1 MTNEQ
6 ECIILV
12 ENNYN
17 AKVNEMP
24 TFEEYAAACEAA
36 HVAQVGEDFDENFS
50 SPALAK
56 KARMM
61 NYKTE
66 YLMELAI
73 REGNAKA
80 AEEEAERL
88 TREYNE
94 KMAALGV
101 KHKIE
106 TSDSDKALLSILR
119 AWSEDA
125 DGNGNASVRF

>member
-1 MTNEQ
+1 MSEYRNR
-6 ECIILV
+6 
-12 ENNYN
+12 
-17 AKVNEMP
+17 VNEMP
-24 TFEEYAAACEAA
+24 TFEEYAAAREAEYIKV
-36 HVAQVGEDFDENFS
+36 HGENFDESFDN
-50 SPALAK
+50 PAQAK
-56 KARMM
+56 KTRMM

-66 YLMELAI
+66 YLMELAA

-106 TSDSDKALLSILR
+106 TSDSDKALLGILR
-119 AWSEDA
+119 AWREDA

>member
-1 MTNEQ
+1 MSDYRTK
-6 ECIILV
+6 ID
-12 ENNYN
+12 
-17 AKVNEMP
+17 EMP
-24 TFEEYAAACEAA
+24 TFEEYAAAREAEYIEV
-36 HVAQVGEDFDENFS
+36 HGENFDECFDN
-50 SPALAK
+50 PAQAK
-56 KARMM
+56 KTRMM

-106 TSDSDKALLSILR
+106 TSDSDKALLSILK